1 MTPTAGTPTVTWVRT
16 IAEVRPRRLTPFR
29 RVDGEWVTN
38 SRVMYVERLPKGS
51 AKKSPSVSLLPRH
64 GFAKLLTDDEVA
76 AVRAW
81 ARKRG
86 WVVRVTRKTFV
97 IERFPN
103 LDGDLDCNS
112 DLLRRLQR
120 VAERLSKREGRK
132 VVVFVRSGTRTLA
145 EQQVLWDRYGPPRAA
160 RPNPNA
166 PHVRGIA
173 ADCGI
178 DGRDIG
184 DYPGAR
190 EAMRAE
196 GLCLRVPGEDW
207 HVEVGNTWAA

>member
-1 MTPTAGTPTVTWVRT
+1 MTDTVTWVRT
-16 IAEVRPRRLTPFR
+16 IVTARPRKLSPFR
-29 RVDGEWVTN
+29 RVDGEWASN
-38 SRVMYVERLPKGS
+38 SRVIYVERLPAGS
-51 AKKSPSVSLLPRH
+51 TKKTPAVSLLPRH
-64 GFAKLLTDDEVA
+64 GFAKLLTDSEA
-76 AVRAW
+76 AHVRKW

-86 WVVRVTRKTFV
+86 WVVQVTRKTFV
-97 IERFPN
+97 LERYPN
-103 LDGDLDCNS
+103 LEGDLDCNS

-120 VAERLSKREGRK
+120 VGERLTKRERRK
-132 VVVFVRSGTRTLA
+132 VVVFVRSGLRTID
-145 EQQVLWDRYGPPRAA
+145 EQQALWDRYGPPRAA
-160 RPNPNA
+160 RPNPSA

-190 EAMRAE
+190 DAMRAE

-207 HVEVGNTWAA
+207 HVEVGDTWRA